1 VIAEGL
7 PDMTGDPGPAGVSAE
22 ELLARAAWSRI
33 AEPGDVTAA
42 RLVAARGA
50 VQALADVATAA
61 HAGLAR
67 FLPRLEQLDG
77 QRDVDVAARLGA
89 RVVCPG
95 DAQWPS
101 GLDDLD
107 CPPFCLW
114 VRGEAD
120 LAQVCARSV
129 AVVGARSATAYGE
142 MVATEMAAGL
152 GERGFTVVS
161 GAAFGIDAA
170 AHRGA
175 LALGSP
181 TLAVL
186 AGGVDRP
193 YPSAHARLIDRIR
206 EVGAVLSEVPP
217 GSAPTRPRFLQ
228 RNRMI
233 ATMTQGTVVIEAG
246 LRSGSL
252 NTARTAA
259 EHQRVVACVPGPV
272 TSMMSAGCHQ
282 AVRDGV
288 AVLVTDAAE
297 AADAI
302 GEVGQDLAPRRRAP
316 ERPGDDLDEPA
327 ARVLAALPVR
337 RGVTVARLT
346 VVAGLPAATVVGV
359 LGRLELTGR
368 AEREGQGW
376 RQGPVAR
383 ARRHG

>member
-1 VIAEGL
+1 MTVGDAA
-7 PDMTGDPGPAGVSAE
+7 DMTEGPGTAAVSTDE
-22 ELLARAAWSRI
+22 RLARAAWSRI
-33 AEPGDVTAA
+33 AEPGDVTAS

-50 VQALADVATAA
+50 VQALADVAAAA
-61 HAGLAR
+61 HPGLAR
-67 FLPRLEQLDG
+67 FLPRLEQLEG
-77 QRDVDVAARLGA
+77 QRDLDVATRLGA
-89 RVVCPG
+89 RVICPG

-114 VRGEAD
+114 VRGEVD
-120 LAQVCARSV
+120 LAEVSTRSV

-175 LALGSP
+175 LATGAV

-206 EVGAVLSEVPP
+206 DVGAVVSEVPP

-233 ATMTQGTVVIEAG
+233 ATMTEGTVVVEAG

-282 AVRDGV
+282 AVRDGI

-297 AADAI
+297 AAEAI
-302 GEVGQDLAPRRRAP
+302 GRLGHDLAPRLRGP
-316 ERPGDDLDEPA
+316 ERPGDDLDETA
-327 ARVLAALPVR
+327 TRMLAALPVR
-337 RGVTVARLT
+337 RGVTVARLA
-346 VVAGLPAATVVGV
+346 VVAGLPTATVVGV
-359 LGRLELTGR
+359 LGRLELAGL
-368 AEREGQGW
+368 AERDGQGW
-376 RQGPVAR
+376 RQGPAAR
-383 ARRHG
+383 VRRHG